1 VNLLTLVLAAEEGAE
16 GHAKEGINKILP
28 QGFELFWGT
37 IMFLLLFFLLWKFA
51 FPAIKKGLEN
61 RAGTIEGDLKRAEEA
76 KLEAEELLADYRK
89 QLASAKDEAAKI
101 IEEGRKTAD
110 ELKKELLAKAEAEAS
125 EIIEAGRRDVE
136 GAVASA
142 QAELRRQ
149 MADLS
154 VDLAGRIIGRELDA
168 AGQQQSIEEFMAE
181 LDSMEAGK

>member
-1 VNLLTLVLAAEEGAE
+1 MNLLALILAAEEGAE

-28 QGFELFWGT
+28 QGFELFWG
-37 IMFLLLFFLLWKFA
+37 ILMFVLLFLLLWKFA

-61 RAGTIEGDLKRAEEA
+61 RSATIEADLKRAEEA

-89 QLASAKDEAAKI
+89 QLAGAKEEAAKI

-110 ELKKELLAKAEAEAS
+110 ELKKEILAKAEAEAG
-125 EIIEAGRRDVE
+125 EIVEAGRRDVE

-142 QAELRRQ
+142 QAEMRRQ

-154 VDLAGRIIGRELDA
+154 VDLAGRILGRELDVT
-168 AGQQQSIEEFMAE
+168 GQQQSIDEFVAE
-181 LDSMEAGK
+181 LESLEAGK